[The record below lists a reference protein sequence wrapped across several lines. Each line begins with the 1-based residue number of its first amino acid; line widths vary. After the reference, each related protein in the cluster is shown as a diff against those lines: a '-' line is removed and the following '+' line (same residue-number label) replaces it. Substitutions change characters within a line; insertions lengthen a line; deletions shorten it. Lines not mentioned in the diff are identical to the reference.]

1 MSKKTLIKL
10 LLLFVFCLNAKA
22 QNKTICGEVYYKQAT
37 NFSRY
42 FVRQFIMQFNNDA
55 SLYQEYNLEIEK
67 GKLKKNYSN
76 QGLTYVNE
84 MARKNLS
91 PEFFYSNKE
100 DLYFREIWF
109 DKSLLVKEPKLT
121 FTWIL
126 QSDTRKIGKF
136 ICQKA
141 ITTFRGR
148 DYIAWFTKDIPVP
161 FGPWKF
167 KNLPGL
173 ILEIYDTEDIFH
185 IMVQK
190 IKIDRKINCKLNIT
204 VKDLQNPL
212 SLKEYFKERKNLIN
226 ADFARLSSK
235 MGRTKPLK
243 MDENCNDCSESI
255 EIFNKN
261 N

>member
-1 MSKKTLIKL
+1 MIAN
-10 LLLFVFCLNAKA
+10 LNTNA

-55 SLYQEYNLEIEK
+55 SLYQEYKPKIKK
-67 GKLKKNYSN
+67 GELKKVYSN
-76 QGLTYVNE
+76 QDLTYANE
-84 MARKNLS
+84 IARNNLS
-91 PEFFYSNKE
+91 PEFFYSNKK

-109 DKSLLVKEPKLT
+109 DKPLLVKENNFIFK
-121 FTWIL
+121 WVL
-126 QSDTRKIGKF
+126 QKETKKIGNF
-136 ICQKA
+136 SCQKA
-141 ITTFRGR
+141 TTTFRGR
-148 DYIAWFTKDIPVP
+148 NYIAWFAKEIPVP

-173 ILEIYDTEDIFH
+173 ILEIYDTENVFH
-185 IMVQK
+185 IIVQK
-190 IKIDRKINCKLNIT
+190 IKIGQKTNCKLNIT
-204 VKDLQNPL
+204 AKELQTPL
-212 SLKEYFKERKNLIN
+212 SLKAYFKERKNLIN

-243 MDENCNDCSESI
+243 MDENCDDCSESI